1 MEDPAFLN
9 ELDKEMKSNFE
20 LYINHDW
27 VYFGNETYFDEKLG
41 YLFQAKEDFGQ
52 LLIRVYFLRKKELL
66 EYWVDLFA
74 GSHAFSADSEG
85 IQL

>member
-1 MEDPAFLN
+1 MSY
-9 ELDKEMKSNFE
+9 KEMKSNFE

-74 GSHAFSADSEG
+74 GSHTFSADSEW